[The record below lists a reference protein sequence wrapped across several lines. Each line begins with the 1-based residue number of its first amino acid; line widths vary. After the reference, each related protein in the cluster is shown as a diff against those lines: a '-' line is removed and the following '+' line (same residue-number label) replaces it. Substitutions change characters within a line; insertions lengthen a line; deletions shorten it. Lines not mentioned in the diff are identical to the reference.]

1 MNKSAGSG
9 VIARNY
15 EGSVIAGVN
24 KKRCVVSARQAEI
37 MALKDLKDGISL
49 AIEKKLQHVILE
61 IDSREVAL
69 MLTNKCNRIDWR
81 IRPLVL
87 DIQKMLKLIPECK
100 V

>member
-37 MALKDLKDGISL
+37 MALKDGISL
-49 AIEKKLQHVILE
+49 AIERKLQHVILE